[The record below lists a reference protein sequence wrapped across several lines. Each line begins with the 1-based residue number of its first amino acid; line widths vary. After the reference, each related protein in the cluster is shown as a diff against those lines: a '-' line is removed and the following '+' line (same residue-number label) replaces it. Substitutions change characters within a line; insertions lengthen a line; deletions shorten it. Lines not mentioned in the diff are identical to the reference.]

1 MESKQRRKKKPKS
14 KRAWLW
20 EFSKKIVVT
29 CAVLYI
35 LSFFYACVVMIY
47 AADYS
52 YLGTYIEQATDV
64 LKTCVFGYFVKAG
77 IENVFKIK
85 GSSAE
90 NDNDGVI

>member
-35 LSFFYACVVMIY
+35 ISFFYACVVMVY
-47 AADYS
+47 AGDYS

-64 LKTCVFGYFVKAG
+64 LKTCVFGYFAKAG

-85 GSSAE
+85 NGSQ
-90 NDNDGVI
+90 DNDGVF